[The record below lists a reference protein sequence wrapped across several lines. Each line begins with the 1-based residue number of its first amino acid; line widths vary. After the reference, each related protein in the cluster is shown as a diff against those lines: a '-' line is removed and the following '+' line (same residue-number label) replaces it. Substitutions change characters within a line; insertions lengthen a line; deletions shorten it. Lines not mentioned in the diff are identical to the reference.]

1 MIFCSH
7 RVNTIKQLKQI
18 PTNFG
23 IEIDVNIYQ
32 DNLVLKHDPF
42 GTGDLLKNFLNFF
55 NHNFLIINVK
65 IEGIE
70 KNILNYLNKRK
81 IKNFFFLDSSFPNI
95 FKLSKKLTKKFALR
109 ISDFESVETAY
120 KMKNKIEWIW
130 IDCFNNYNISVKEI
144 KKLQKLKY
152 KLCLVSP
159 ELHKRKISLKDK
171 LFFKRLNKNNIK
183 LDMICAK
190 KKNYQIIL
198 KFFPYLHT

>member
-7 RVNTIKQLKQI
+7 RINTIQELKKI
-18 PTNFG
+18 PTNLG
-23 IEIDVNIYQ
+23 VEIDVNTHL
-32 DNLVLKHDPF
+32 DKLVLKHDPF
-42 GTGDLLKNFLNFF
+42 GTGDLLKNYLNFF
-55 NHNFLIINVK
+55 KHKFLIINIK

-70 KNILNYLNKRK
+70 ENILNYLNKLK
-81 IKNFFFLDSSFPNI
+81 IKNFFFLDSSFPYI
-95 FKLSKKLTKKFALR
+95 FKLSKKLTRKFALR
-109 ISDFESVETAY
+109 ISDFESIETAY

-159 ELHKRKISLKDK
+159 DLHKRKIRIKDK
-171 LFFKRLNKNNIK
+171 LFFKSLNKNNIK

-190 KKNYQIIL
+190 NKNYQIIL
-198 KFFPYLHT
+198 KFFPYLNN

>member
-7 RVNTIKQLKQI
+7 KINTIQQLKKI
-18 PTNFG
+18 PPNFG
-23 IEIDVNIYQ
+23 IEIDVNVHQ
-32 DNLVLKHDPF
+32 DKLVLKHDPF

-55 NHNFLIINVK
+55 NHKFLIINVK

-81 IKNFFFLDSSFPNI
+81 IKNFFFLDSSFPYM
-95 FKLSKKLTKKFALR
+95 FRLSKKLTKKFALR
-109 ISDFESVETAY
+109 ISDFESIETAY

-130 IDCFNNYNISVKEI
+130 IDCFNNYNISLKEI
-144 KKLQKLKY
+144 KKLQNLKY

-159 ELHKRKISLKDK
+159 DLHKRKISLEDK
-171 LFFKRLNKNNIK
+171 FFFKKLNRNNIK

-190 KKNYQIIL
+190 NKNYQIIL
-198 KFFPYLHT
+198 KFFPYLHI